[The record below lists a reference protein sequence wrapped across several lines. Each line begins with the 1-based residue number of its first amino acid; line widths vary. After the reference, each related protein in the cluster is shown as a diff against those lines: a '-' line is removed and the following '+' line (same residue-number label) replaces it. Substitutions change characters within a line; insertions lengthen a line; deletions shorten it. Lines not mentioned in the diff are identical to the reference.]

1 MAGQE
6 RLGRQ
11 TPSERQ
17 RLIRLARQTTS
28 EGARMPIIPS
38 APVRLT
44 GEMPTPSGMR
54 RRPSTL
60 PPVDTERTTERT
72 RSSESTKPAFLLDL
86 DVDDDADT
94 RLYRPRT
101 DSTLPMAAKRNSSGF
116 MARSDRPSK
125 RPGIASRPGAL
136 ILIPTDVPSVRVRAD
151 SDVDLIVTHPSGAP
165 YETDLRRMSLAVK
178 LLILV
183 VVVAVLVVV
192 AHEITV
198 AVHLPWFD
206 SRTLLGKLPS
216 IRALRFRH

>member
-11 TPSERQ
+11 TPSEKQ
-17 RLIRLARQTTS
+17 RLIRLGRQTTS
-28 EGARMPIIPS
+28 EAARMPIIPS
-38 APVRLT
+38 AMVRLK
-44 GEMPTPSGMR
+44 GETQTPSGMR
-54 RRPSTL
+54 RVPSTA
-60 PPVDTERTTERT
+60 PPVDTEGPPSSGFTE
-72 RSSESTKPAFLLDL
+72 PAIHI

-101 DSTLPMAAKRNSSGF
+101 DPTLLATAKRNSSGF
-116 MARSDRPSK
+116 MKRSGRPSN

-165 YETDLRRMSLAVK
+165 YETEPRRMPFSVK
-178 LLILV
+178 LLIMV

-192 AHEITV
+192 AHEITI
-198 AVHLPWFD
+198 ALHLPWFD
-206 SRTLLGKLPS
+206 SKTLLGKLPS
-216 IRALRFRH
+216 VRLLRLKL